1 MHHVQLLFR
10 WSLYKSENIVD
21 KQCFVNDGHKTFWY
35 IIINWFWLNKN
46 WLQNCMC
53 MRFEWQGG
61 RFFFVMWGVNGDIVP
76 PRCHVLWNMLAAFVS
91 LWLVLLFWQFHTMVP
106 SCTMM
111 LSSPSQYDC
120 WNSGLHGSILTWDT
134 WIAQPWDTANAHS
147 KEDTRS
153 QISGDFFFYL

>member
-1 MHHVQLLFR
+1 M
-10 WSLYKSENIVD
+10 
-21 KQCFVNDGHKTFWY
+21 
-35 IIINWFWLNKN
+35 LNK
-46 WLQNCMC
+46 
-53 MRFEWQGG
+53 FYYYVSEWVSACVWDLSD
-61 RFFFVMWGVNGDIVP
+61 RVVVFFVMWGVNGDIVP

-147 KEDTRS
+147 KEDARS
-153 QISGDFFFYL
+153 HISGDFFFSTFLFWIAYVNIMCTPRAEGLRPRWKSGNQNWI